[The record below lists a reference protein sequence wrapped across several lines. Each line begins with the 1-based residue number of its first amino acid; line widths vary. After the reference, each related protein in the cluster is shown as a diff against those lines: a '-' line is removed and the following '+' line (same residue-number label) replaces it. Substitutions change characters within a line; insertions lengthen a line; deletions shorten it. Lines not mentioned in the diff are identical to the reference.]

1 VVGYSEVIRA
11 ANLNKWNRQ
20 FTHGALV
27 NFTFAQIHALS
38 KDLSCNVLVDWY
50 IILHVKRSANPDVF
64 AFRLD
69 PHSGVP
75 VYRQL
80 IDQVQAAIA
89 SGVLT
94 VGDQLPTVRQ
104 VAVDLVINPNT
115 VARAYRE
122 MEIRGT
128 LDTQQGSGTF
138 VADKKIEYSK
148 AERERQLN
156 RLVGEFVSRAGSSG
170 FTVGQLIKAL
180 QELSPEMESRRR

>member
-1 VVGYSEVIRA
+1 MRRNGKIDA
-11 ANLNKWNRQ
+11 A
-20 FTHGALV
+20 A
-27 NFTFAQIHALS
+27 
-38 KDLSCNVLVDWY
+38 
-50 IILHVKRSANPDVF
+50 F

-69 PHSGVP
+69 SHSGVP

-89 SGVLT
+89 AGVLA

-115 VARAYRE
+115 VLRAYRE

-138 VADKKIEYSK
+138 IADKKIEYSK
-148 AERERQLN
+148 VERDRQLGQ
-156 RLVGEFVSRAGSSG
+156 LVGEFVSRAGSAS
-170 FTVGQLIKAL
+170 FTVEQLIKAL
-180 QELSPEMESRRR
+180 RELSYESEPKRR